1 MGSYDEMK
9 KIVDSLVKATP
20 TPVATAPAPATTSRK

>member
-9 KIVDSLVKATP
+9 KIVDSLVKA
-20 TPVATAPAPATTSRK
+20 APAPAMTAPSAPATNKK